1 MAFQKILAA
10 IDYSP
15 LSQSVFEQA
24 LELAKANQSKLLLFH
39 CLTADAVT
47 LVPPFPGE
55 FGISP
60 HFVTQA
66 YQAEF
71 VRLDQQLQQTQSLL
85 NQFCEI
91 AKRQGVTAESGY
103 RIIEP
108 GQGLCE
114 IAQDWEADL
123 IMVGRRGRR
132 GLREALLGS
141 VSNYVLHNAPCAVLV
156 IQSNCQA
163 SYGANDR
170 ASDRANGTIASKQA
184 IAVARS

>member
-24 LELAKANQSKLLLFH
+24 LELAKANQAKLMLFH
-39 CLTADAVT
+39 CLTADIIT
-47 LVPPFPGE
+47 LTPPFPGE

-60 HFVTQA
+60 QFVTQA

-71 VRLDQQLQQTQSLL
+71 VRLDQQVQQAQFLL
-85 NQFCEI
+85 NRCCET
-91 AKRQGVTAESGY
+91 AKRQGVTVESGY

-108 GQGLCE
+108 GQGLCQ
-114 IAQDWEADL
+114 IAQEWEADL
-123 IMVGRRGRR
+123 ILLGRRGRK

-156 IQSNCQA
+156 IQATCQA
-163 SYGANDR
+163 
-170 ASDRANGTIASKQA
+170 TVKQLGDQA
-184 IAVARS
+184 GEQLTEQVAV